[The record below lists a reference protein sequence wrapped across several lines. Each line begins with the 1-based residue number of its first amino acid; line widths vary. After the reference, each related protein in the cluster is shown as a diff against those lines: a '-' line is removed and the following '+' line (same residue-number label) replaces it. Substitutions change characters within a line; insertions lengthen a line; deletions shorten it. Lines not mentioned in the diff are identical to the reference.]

1 MEKSKCESDEWGN
14 VQSPGQSRI
23 LDVLLCRRANMDVR
37 NGAMYRVKDRE
48 NFGFSFS
55 FCCVKSNY
63 GCEEW
68 GNVQSPGQS
77 RIRGSG
83 D

>member
-1 MEKSKCESDEWGN
+1 
-14 VQSPGQSRI
+14 
-23 LDVLLCRRANMDVR
+23 MDVR

-55 FCCVKSNY
+55 FCCVKSKY

-68 GNVQSPGQS
+68 GNVQSPGQ
-77 RIRGSG
+77 RKFWF
-83 D
+83 